1 MTELLD
7 TSVWTLAAR
16 DPEVSAE
23 VVEAL
28 GRNGVATCDP
38 VRFELL
44 YAARSIDEFRFV
56 RERLGAVRHCP
67 VDQGVW
73 DRALDVY
80 ELLAAQ
86 GGAHQRQVS
95 HPDLLV
101 AAAAERAGVP
111 VLHYDEDYDRI
122 AAVTGQATRWVRPR
136 GSL

>member
-1 MTELLD
+1 MIELLD
-7 TSVWTLAAR
+7 TSVWTLAKR
-16 DPEVSAE
+16 DPSIAEE

-28 GRNGVATCDP
+28 RRDDVATCDP
-38 VRFELL
+38 VRLELL
-44 YAARSIDEFRFV
+44 YSARGIDEFRGV
-56 RERLGAVRHCP
+56 RAELGAVHHVP
-67 VDQGVW
+67 VDQAIW

-95 HPDLLV
+95 HPDLLI
-101 AAAAERAGVP
+101 AAAAEAAGLP

-122 AAVTGQATRWVRPR
+122 GEATGQPMRWVRPR